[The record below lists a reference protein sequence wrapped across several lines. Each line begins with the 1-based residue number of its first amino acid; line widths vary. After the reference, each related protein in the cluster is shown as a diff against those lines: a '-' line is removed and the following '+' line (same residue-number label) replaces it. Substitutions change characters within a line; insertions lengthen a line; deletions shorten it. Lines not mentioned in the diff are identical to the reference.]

1 MRCRRMMFPAN
12 IWIKSNERAASPT
25 TTRVL
30 QTCCSGVY
38 AEVGLTSAHLKSRN
52 FTIQSQ
58 HTNFFFILL
67 ARDFAGIEADET
79 NPLISHEDKLGGEAV
94 PAVPTPDHYLP
105 LLYVVGARQKREA
118 VTFPVEG
125 VDGGSISMLAVRVGD
140 LLRHRAGAGLV
151 TPTAVCFG
159 RCRHRGRGRPT
170 AKATFRHH
178 PRRRG

>member
-67 ARDFAGIEADET
+67 ARDLAGIEADET
-79 NPLISHEDKLGGEAV
+79 NPLISYEDKLGGEAV
-94 PAVPTPDHYLP
+94 PAVPTPDH
-105 LLYVVGARQKREA
+105 
-118 VTFPVEG
+118 
-125 VDGGSISMLAVRVGD
+125 
-140 LLRHRAGAGLV
+140 
-151 TPTAVCFG
+151 
-159 RCRHRGRGRPT
+159 
-170 AKATFRHH
+170 
-178 PRRRG
+178 